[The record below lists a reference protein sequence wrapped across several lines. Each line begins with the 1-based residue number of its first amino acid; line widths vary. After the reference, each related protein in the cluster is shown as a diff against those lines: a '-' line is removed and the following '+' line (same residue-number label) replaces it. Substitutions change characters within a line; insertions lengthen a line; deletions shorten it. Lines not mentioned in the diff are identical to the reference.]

1 MTRATK
7 KKKSGAVRSS
17 LATAREVLRT
27 ESDAIA
33 ALIKRLDRRFERA
46 VELLHATK
54 GRVIITGMGKSG
66 LVARKIAATFSST
79 GTPAFFLHP
88 AEAIHG
94 DMGMLVE
101 GDLLVALSYSGE
113 TEEIL
118 RLLDRVKRL
127 KIPLIAMT
135 GTTQSTLAQASDVV
149 LDVSIEREACAL
161 NLAPTASTTASLALG
176 DALAVALSERK
187 GFREDDFAE
196 LHPGGE
202 LGKKSKRVEHLMHTG
217 KTLPVVRPDTLIA
230 AVMEE
235 MTRKGFGMTH
245 VVENGRRLVGVIT
258 DGDLRRWLLRAGA
271 GWKRQVARDTMSQK
285 PTTMRKGDTVAR
297 ARKLMESQ
305 RITCIPVVDE
315 QGRLEGLL
323 HLHDFA
329 EWGARPSGK
338 ENHS

>member
-1 MTRATK
+1 
-7 KKKSGAVRSS
+7 
-17 LATAREVLRT
+17 
-27 ESDAIA
+27 
-33 ALIKRLDRRFERA
+33 
-46 VELLHATK
+46 
-54 GRVIITGMGKSG
+54 
-66 LVARKIAATFSST
+66 
-79 GTPAFFLHP
+79 
-88 AEAIHG
+88 
-94 DMGMLVE
+94 MLVE

-135 GTTQSTLAQASDVV
+135 GATGSTLAQASDVA
-149 LDVSIEREACAL
+149 LDVGIEREACAL

-202 LGKKSKRVEHLMHTG
+202 LGRQSKRVERLMHTG
-217 KTLPVVRPDTLIA
+217 KALPVVRPETPIA

-235 MTRKGFGMTH
+235 MTRKGFGMAN

-258 DGDLRRWLLRAGA
+258 DGDLRRWLLRSGA
-271 GWKRQVARDTMSQK
+271 GWKRQTARDTMSQK
-285 PTTMRKGDTVAR
+285 PTTMRKRDTVAR

-329 EWGARPSGK
+329 EWGTRPAREGK
-338 ENHS
+338 RR